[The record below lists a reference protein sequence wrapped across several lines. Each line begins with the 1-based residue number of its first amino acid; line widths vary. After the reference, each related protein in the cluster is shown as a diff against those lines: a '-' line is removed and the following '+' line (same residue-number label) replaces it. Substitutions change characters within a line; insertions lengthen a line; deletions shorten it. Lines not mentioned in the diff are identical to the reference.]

1 MYNTF
6 ILQRGVEEMNY
17 KKKII
22 KMVRA
27 IKNESYLIYLY
38 TLITELLKEN

>member
-1 MYNTF
+1 
-6 ILQRGVEEMNY
+6 MNY

-22 KMVRA
+22 KMIRM
-27 IKNESYLIYLY
+27 IQNERYLIYLY

>member
-1 MYNTF
+1 
-6 ILQRGVEEMNY
+6 MNY

-22 KMVRA
+22 EMIRM
-27 IKNESYLIYLY
+27 IQNERYLIYLY